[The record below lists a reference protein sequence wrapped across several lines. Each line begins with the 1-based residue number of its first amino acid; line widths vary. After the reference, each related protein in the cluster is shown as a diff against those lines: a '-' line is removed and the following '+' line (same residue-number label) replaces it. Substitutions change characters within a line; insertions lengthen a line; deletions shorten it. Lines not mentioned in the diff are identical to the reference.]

1 MKTRIL
7 RFLLPAILVAA
18 GGGAVAW
25 TWTLAQHLEHLEATG
40 RQTGARIDRL
50 EVLLDEMT
58 QNELRYVASGET
70 DADMLRSTSNLLRQI
85 ATDSSRLLAQLAAGA
100 PFSATAVADAVETLE
115 EVEGRARENM
125 RAGLD
130 LMAADLLFT
139 ETTRTRQMLREQL
152 RALRLAESTAVADG
166 RSKDVKRVW
175 MALAGVAL
183 LFAFTLVLSSRGSTA
198 PSASDLSPQLS
209 ERDLVPPHESEKA
222 DIAPSLESNALS
234 LDLKE
239 TAALCT
245 AISRIQADSDLHGLL
260 ARTAALL
267 RAPGVVV
274 WMAAGEEIFAVA
286 GHGYDSRHLSQLGPI
301 AYSSLN
307 ATAAAWRS
315 GTLQT
320 VPGESNAR
328 SAIAAP
334 LLGVERCI
342 GVLAIELA
350 SGRETDVATQAVA
363 TLIAAQ
369 FATVLGAWPAPS
381 AIPPAEVLPFERA
394 SASTGI

>member
-7 RFLLPAILVAA
+7 RFLLPAILVAG

-25 TWTLAQHLEHLEATG
+25 TWAVAQRVEQLEVTG
-40 RQTGARIDRL
+40 RQTAARIDRL
-50 EVLLDEMT
+50 EVLLDEVT
-58 QNELRYVASGET
+58 QNELRYVASGQT
-70 DADMLRSTSNLLRQI
+70 DPEMLQSTGNLLRQI
-85 ATDSSRLLAQLAAGA
+85 ATDSSWLLAQLAARGTS
-100 PFSATAVADAVETLE
+100 SAAAVAGTVAALE
-115 EVEGRARENM
+115 EVEGRARENL

-130 LMAADLLFT
+130 LMAADLVFT

-166 RSKDVKRVW
+166 RSKDVKRAW

-183 LFAFTLVLSSRGSTA
+183 LFAFTLVRSSRGSTA
-198 PSASDLSPQLS
+198 SPSSDVGPQIPVSPEL
-209 ERDLVPPHESEKA
+209 LVRNLAPLREPEKT
-222 DIAPSLESNALS
+222 DTAPSI
-234 LDLKE
+234 DLKE
-239 TAALCT
+239 TAVLCT

-267 RAPGVVV
+267 RARGVVV
-274 WMAAGEEIFAVA
+274 WMAAGEEMFAVA

-315 GTLQT
+315 GALQT
-320 VPGESNAR
+320 VPGDSIGR
-328 SAIAAP
+328 SAIVAP
-334 LLGVERCI
+334 LLGVERCM
-342 GVLAIELA
+342 GVLAIELP

>member
-7 RFLLPAILVAA
+7 RFLLPAILIAA
-18 GGGAVAW
+18 GGGTVAW
-25 TWTLAQHLEHLEATG
+25 TWTLAQHVEQLEATG
-40 RQTGARIDRL
+40 RQTATRIDRL
-50 EVLLDEMT
+50 EVLLDEVT
-58 QNELRYVASGET
+58 QNELRYVASGQT
-70 DADMLRSTSNLLRQI
+70 DADTLQSTGNLLRQM
-85 ATDSSRLLAQLAAGA
+85 ATDSSWLLAQLAAGA
-100 PFSATAVADAVETLE
+100 RSPAAAVAEAVAALE

-125 RAGLD
+125 RAGRD

-152 RALRLAESTAVADG
+152 RALRVAEATAVAEG
-166 RSKDVKRVW
+166 RSKDVKQAW
-175 MALAGVAL
+175 MVLAGVAL
-183 LFAFTLVLSSRGSTA
+183 LFASALVRSSRASTVL
-198 PSASDLSPQLS
+198 PSSDASPVLPVSPQLPVG
-209 ERDLVPPHESEKA
+209 DLPQHESEKA
-222 DIAPSLESNALS
+222 DPAPA

-245 AISRIQADSDLHGLL
+245 AISRIQTDSDLQGLL
-260 ARTAALL
+260 TRTATLL

-274 WMAAGEEIFAVA
+274 WMAAGEEMFAVA
-286 GHGYDSRHLSQLGPI
+286 GHGYDSRQLSLLGPI
-301 AYSSLN
+301 GYSSLN
-307 ATAAAWRS
+307 ATAAAWRT

-320 VPGESNAR
+320 VPGDSSAR
-328 SAIAAP
+328 SAIVAP

-342 GVLAIELA
+342 GALAIELPN
-350 SGRETDVATQAVA
+350 GRETDMPTQAVV

-369 FATVLGAWPAPS
+369 LATVLGAWPAPS